1 MGPLRMLPTYLER
14 MERIDDAIE
23 ANYEIIKI
31 ICEDQQIFVNDDR
44 STAKVTIWCFVVFGC
59 SVWRTYLRV
68 ESDLG
73 TLLYVMFH

>member
-1 MGPLRMLPTYLER
+1 MTSFVDHDQFRMLPTYLER

-44 STAKVTIWCFVVFGC
+44 STAKVRKWSFVAF
-59 SVWRTYLRV
+59 
-68 ESDLG
+68 
-73 TLLYVMFH
+73 

>member
-1 MGPLRMLPTYLER
+1 MGPFRMLPTYLER

-44 STAKVTIWCFVVFGC
+44 STAKVSIRYFVVI
-59 SVWRTYLRV
+59 V
-68 ESDLG
+68 
-73 TLLYVMFH
+73 

>member
-1 MGPLRMLPTYLER
+1 MGPFRMLPTYLER

-44 STAKVTIWCFVVFGC
+44 STAKVSIWYFVVI
-59 SVWRTYLRV
+59 V
-68 ESDLG
+68 
-73 TLLYVMFH
+73 

>member
-1 MGPLRMLPTYLER
+1 MGPCRMLPTYLER

-44 STAKVTIWCFVVFGC
+44 STAKVTI
-59 SVWRTYLRV
+59 
-68 ESDLG
+68 
-73 TLLYVMFH
+73 

>member
-1 MGPLRMLPTYLER
+1 MRPFRMLPTYLER

-44 STAKVTIWCFVVFGC
+44 STAKVTIWCFVFFGC
-59 SVWRTYLRV
+59 YVTKTCLRG
-68 ESDLG
+68 ESDIS
-73 TLLYVMFH
+73 TLSYML